1 MDNRFGRGCR
11 RQGIS
16 HANALQET
24 LLFFIPDTEK
34 PMRKCCRSLATL
46 LLVTAVGPV
55 LSQTP
60 PELAAE
66 QVAQDL
72 NASAFPVGR
81 LGVAEQKFAQGFSLH
96 ETGVVTHLMLPLNC
110 TSAPEVI
117 VVHVTIQ
124 SLSNGVPSGHA
135 LMSQDVP
142 GYALDSWASINGTQG
157 MRMIEFERPRLL
169 LSGDYA
175 FTVEASGGSCMLWT
189 GPLGDSYAEGQAF
202 IINSPWITAWLPW
215 NRDLSFQVF
224 QRPR

>member
-1 MDNRFGRGCR
+1 
-11 RQGIS
+11 
-16 HANALQET
+16 
-24 LLFFIPDTEK
+24 
-34 PMRKCCRSLATL
+34 MRKYCRSLATL
-46 LLVTAVGPV
+46 LLVTAAGPA

-66 QVAQDL
+66 QVAQDA
-72 NASAFPVGR
+72 NASGFPVGR
-81 LGVAEQKFAQGFSLH
+81 LGIAEQKFAQGFHLH
-96 ETGVVTHLMLPLNC
+96 ETGVVTHVMLPLNC

-117 VVHVTIQ
+117 VVRVTIQ
-124 SLSNGVPSGHA
+124 SLRNGLPSGRV

-142 GYALDSWASINGTQG
+142 GYALDSWATANGMQS
-157 MRMIEFERPRLL
+157 MRMVEFEQPRLM

-175 FTVEASGGSCMLWT
+175 FTVEATGGNCMLWT